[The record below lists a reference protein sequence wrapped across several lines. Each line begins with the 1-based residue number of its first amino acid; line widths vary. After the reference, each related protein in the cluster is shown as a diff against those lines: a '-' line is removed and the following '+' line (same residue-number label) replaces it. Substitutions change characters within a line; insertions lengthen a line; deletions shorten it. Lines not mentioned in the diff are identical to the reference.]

1 MKNWF
6 AHLVWKHPPRLLSFG
21 SNDPFPGIHCKIKS
35 ILNTIF
41 SLFSQCSDPK
51 ITRLATKTVENHIR
65 WTTDISLNELMVM
78 FTLLGLCNC
87 GAWRFRFYIY
97 FYFPWLIAVFTQN
110 KMTNANCT
118 LASIN
123 FEGLVLVSC
132 RGDNIE
138 SDTNNVHFPS
148 LENEKRKDAITKN
161 LHYESRASG
170 TNSHL

>member
-1 MKNWF
+1 MY
-6 AHLVWKHPPRLLSFG
+6 LLSTKAAFICWAG
-21 SNDPFPGIHCKIKS
+21 FCSAFRRTEDAFCGFNLRHHPFSRC
-35 ILNTIF
+35 
-41 SLFSQCSDPK
+41 
-51 ITRLATKTVENHIR
+51 LA
-65 WTTDISLNELMVM
+65 SSSA
-78 FTLLGLCNC
+78 NC
-87 GAWRFRFYIY
+87 GPWRFRFYIY

-110 KMTNANCT
+110 KMTSANCT

-148 LENEKRKDAITKN
+148 LENEKRKDAITTN